1 MGIGFEF
8 REALSGS
15 YYTLKAP
22 GVEKPMLF
30 SIHAQTA
37 NIGKFTLDPSFE
49 VDGEL
54 HAEGFADH
62 RDAHGSLNISL
73 IRRKIVYEVRFKNNE
88 GEDCRLRGE
97 RDVEFLR
104 LAGSLTTLPIS
115 VYAGEKEVARGVLR
129 FDLRGDLIRYLRS
142 FRFR

>member
-1 MGIGFEF
+1 MGLGFEF
-8 REALSGS
+8 RETLSGS

-22 GVEKPMLF
+22 GVEKPMRF
-30 SIHAQTA
+30 SIHARTES
-37 NIGKFTLDPSFE
+37 IGKLTLNPSFD
-49 VDGEL
+49 VQGEL

-62 RDAHGSLNISL
+62 KDAQGALSISML
-73 IRRKIVYEVRFKNNE
+73 RRKIVYEVLFKNNV

-115 VYAGEKEVARGVLR
+115 VFTGEKEVARGVLR
-129 FDLRGDLIRYLRS
+129 FDLRGDLVRYLRS
-142 FRFR
+142 FRLR